1 MSVGD
6 LELSE
11 LAQQWVNLVLIWV
24 GFGALVGLLARALL
38 PGQEPKGTLGTIII
52 GVMGSVLG
60 PFVLSSYLK
69 YNDFNPI
76 SPLGFLAA
84 TGGAFALLVGYRIA
98 LAFLIVQRE
107 EESGE
112 C

>member
-1 MSVGD
+1 MAE

-38 PGQEPKGTLGTIII
+38 PGQEPKGTMGTIMI

-60 PFVLSSYLK
+60 PLVLSAYLG
-69 YNDFNPI
+69 YPNFNPI

-84 TGGAFALLVGYRIA
+84 TSGAFTLLVGYRVV
-98 LAFLIVQRE
+98 LACWIVRQE
-107 EESGE
+107 EDTGE
-112 C
+112 R

>member
-1 MSVGD
+1 MAE

-38 PGQEPKGTLGTIII
+38 PGQEPKGTMGTIMI

-60 PFVLSSYLK
+60 PLVLSSYLEHP
-69 YNDFNPI
+69 NFNPI
-76 SPLGFLAA
+76 SPLGFLGAI
-84 TGGAFALLVGYRIA
+84 GGAFTLLVGYRIVMTCW
-98 LAFLIVQRE
+98 IVHRE
-107 EESGE
+107 EDAAES
-112 C
+112 

>member
-1 MSVGD
+1 MAE

-38 PGQEPKGTLGTIII
+38 PGLEPKGTMGTIVI

-60 PFVLSSYLK
+60 PLVLSSYFG
-69 YNDFNPI
+69 YSNFNPI

-84 TGGAFALLVGYRIA
+84 IGGAFTLLVGYRIV
-98 LAFLIVQRE
+98 LACFIVRRE
-107 EESGE
+107 EDTGE

>member
-1 MSVGD
+1 MAE

-38 PGQEPKGTLGTIII
+38 PGQEPKGTMGTIMI
-52 GVMGSVLG
+52 GVTGSVVG
-60 PFVLSSYLK
+60 PFVLSFYLG
-69 YNDFNPI
+69 YPNFNPI

-84 TGGAFALLVGYRIA
+84 IGGAFALLVGYRIA
-98 LAFLIVQRE
+98 HACWIIRQE
-107 EESGE
+107 EDTGE

>member
-1 MSVGD
+1 MAE

-38 PGQEPKGTLGTIII
+38 PGQEPKGSMGTIMI
-52 GVMGSVLG
+52 GVIGSVLG
-60 PFVLSSYLK
+60 PFVLSSYLG
-69 YNDFNPI
+69 YPNFNPI

-84 TGGAFALLVGYRIA
+84 TGGAFALLVGYRVVHA
-98 LAFLIVQRE
+98 CWIVHRE
-107 EESGE
+107 EDAGE

>member
-1 MSVGD
+1 VSE

-11 LAQQWVNLVLIWV
+11 LAQQWVNLLLIWV

-38 PGQEPKGTLGTIII
+38 PGQEPRGTMGTILI

-60 PFVLSSYLK
+60 PFVLSFYLGHP
-69 YNDFNPI
+69 NFNPI

-84 TGGAFALLVGYRIA
+84 IGGAFTLLVAYRVA
-98 LAFLIVQRE
+98 LACWVIKHE
-107 EESGE
+107 EDAG
-112 C
+112 